1 MRAADPRMRDTA
13 DDLKNSLLKGISAV
27 NSSTGKATRIQLFSL
42 STPQMRAFHM
52 SWFAFFLCFFAWFGI
67 APLMPIVRKELALT
81 KDQVGWCIIGSVSIT
96 ILARI
101 AFGWLCDRIGPRL
114 SYTWLL
120 TLGSLPVMG
129 IGLANSFESFLLFRV
144 LIGVIG
150 ASFVITQYHTSQMF
164 APNCIGTANATT
176 AGWGNLGGGVTQLVM
191 PLVFAAFVSLFGVS
205 EAIGWRLAMVLA
217 GVLCFVTGVAYYLL
231 TQDMPAGNF
240 AQLRSEGKM
249 PAANQTKGNFFAV
262 AKDPRVWSLALI
274 YACCFGMEL
283 TLDNIA
289 ALYFTDYFQLDLYW
303 AGAAAGSFGMMNL
316 FARALGGY
324 ISDRFSLTW
333 GLKGRVRWLF
343 LALLC
348 EGLCLMLFSS
358 MSVVW
363 LAIPAMLLLGLFVKM
378 SNGAT
383 YAVVPFVNRQSLGS
397 VAGIVGAG
405 GNIGAVAAG
414 FLFKG
419 TTPWPTVLMMLGVCV
434 TVCSTA
440 ALAVW
445 FSPELEAE
453 VARQHQPEP
462 VAESLELAGATA

>member
-1 MRAADPRMRDTA
+1 
-13 DDLKNSLLKGISAV
+13 V
-27 NSSTGKATRIQLFSL
+27 NSSTGKATRIDLFSL

-52 SWFAFFLCFFAWFGI
+52 TWFAFFLCFFAWFGI
-67 APLMPIVRKELALT
+67 APLMPIVRTELALT

-96 ILARI
+96 VLARLL
-101 AFGWLCDRIGPRL
+101 FGWLCDRIGPRL
-114 SYTWLL
+114 AYTWLL
-120 TLGSLPVMG
+120 TLGAIPVMS
-129 IGLANSFESFLLFRV
+129 IGLANSFETFLLFRV

-150 ASFVITQYHTSQMF
+150 ASFVITQYHTSRMF

-191 PLVFAAFVSLFGVS
+191 PLVFASFVGAFGVS
-205 EAIGWRLAMVLA
+205 EAIGWRLAMLLA
-217 GVLCFVTGVAYYLL
+217 GILCFATGVAYYFL
-231 TQDMPAGNF
+231 TQDTPEGNF
-240 AQLRSEGKM
+240 SDLRASGNM
-249 PAANQTKGNFFAV
+249 PPANKSSGSFLSAAR
-262 AKDPRVWSLALI
+262 DSRVWSLALI

-283 TLDNIA
+283 TLANIA

-303 AGAAAGSFGMMNL
+303 AGAAAASFGMMNL

-324 ISDRFSLTW
+324 ISDRFSISW

-343 LALLC
+343 LVVLC

-358 MSVVW
+358 MTIVW
-363 LAIPAMLLLGLFVKM
+363 LAIASMLLLGLFVKM

-419 TTPWPTVLMMLGVCV
+419 SMSWPTVLMMLGALI
-434 TVCSTA
+434 TIASTA

-445 FSPELEAE
+445 FSPEVEAE
-453 VARQHQPEP
+453 ATGKPQPKLADEG
-462 VAESLELAGATA
+462 LDLAGAPA

>member
-1 MRAADPRMRDTA
+1 MH
-13 DDLKNSLLKGISAV
+13 L
-27 NSSTGKATRIQLFSL
+27 STSKATRIDLFNL

-52 SWFAFFLCFFAWFGI
+52 TWFAFFLCFFAWFGI
-67 APLMPIVRKELALT
+67 APLMPIIRKELALT

-96 ILARI
+96 ILARLLI
-101 AFGWLCDRIGPRL
+101 GWLCDRIGPRL

-120 TLGSLPVMG
+120 MLGSLPVMA
-129 IGLANSFESFLLFRV
+129 IGLANNFESFLLFRV

-150 ASFVITQYHTSQMF
+150 ASFVITQYHTSRMF

-176 AGWGNLGGGVTQLVM
+176 AGWGNLGGGVTQMVM
-191 PLVFAAFVSLFGVS
+191 PLVFAGFVSLFGVS
-205 EAIGWRLAMVLA
+205 DAIGWRLAMVLA
-217 GVLCFVTGVAYYLL
+217 GVLCFLTGVAYYFL
-231 TQDMPAGNF
+231 TQDTPEGNF
-240 AQLRSEGKM
+240 AALRAEGKM
-249 PAANQTKGNFFAV
+249 PTANQSQGSFLAA
-262 AKDPRVWSLALI
+262 AKDSRVWSLALI

-289 ALYFTDYFQLDLYW
+289 ALYFTDYFELDLYW
-303 AGAAAGSFGMMNL
+303 AGAAAASFGMMNL

-324 ISDRFSLTW
+324 ISDRFSLNW

-343 LALLC
+343 LVVLG

-419 TTPWPTVLMMLGVCV
+419 SMSWPTVLMILGVLV
-434 TVCSTA
+434 TICSTA
-440 ALAVW
+440 ALAVK

-453 VARQHQPEP
+453 IAGQKKPHPAPE
-462 VAESLELAGATA
+462 LELAGVPA

>member
-1 MRAADPRMRDTA
+1 V
-13 DDLKNSLLKGISAV
+13 KSLP
-27 NSSTGKATRIQLFSL
+27 GKASRIDLFSL
-42 STPQMRAFHM
+42 ATPQMRAFHM
-52 SWFAFFLCFFAWFGI
+52 TWFAFFLCFFAWFGI

-96 ILARI
+96 ILARMGI
-101 AFGWLCDRIGPRL
+101 GWLCDRIGPRL

-129 IGLANSFESFLLFRV
+129 IGLANNFESFLLFRV

-191 PLVFAAFVSLFGVS
+191 PLVFAGLVGFCGMSD
-205 EAIGWRLAMVLA
+205 AIGWRVTMVFS
-217 GVLCFVTGVAYYLL
+217 GTLCLLTGVAYYFL
-231 TQDMPAGNF
+231 TQDTPAGNF
-240 AQLRSEGKM
+240 AELREQGSM
-249 PAANQTKGNFFAV
+249 PPAGQVSGSFLAAAR
-262 AKDPRVWSLALI
+262 DHRVWALAVI

-289 ALYFTDYFQLDLYW
+289 VLHFTDYFQLDLYW
-303 AGAAAGSFGMMNL
+303 AGAAAASFGMMNL
-316 FARALGGY
+316 FARAMGGY
-324 ISDRFSLTW
+324 ISDRFSLNW

-343 LALLC
+343 LAVLC
-348 EGLCLMLFSS
+348 EGLCLMLFASIK
-358 MSVVW
+358 MIW
-363 LAIPAMLLLGLFVKM
+363 LAVPAMLLLGLFVKM

-383 YAVVPFVNRQSLGS
+383 YAVVPFVNRKSLGS

-405 GNIGAVAAG
+405 GNIGAVVAG

-419 TTPWPTVLMMLGVCV
+419 AASWPDVLMMLGIVI
-434 TVCSTA
+434 TICSTA
-440 ALAVW
+440 ALAVA
-445 FSPELEAE
+445 FSPEVEAE
-453 VARQHQPEP
+453 AAGPRITG
-462 VAESLELAGATA
+462 ESLDLATATP

>member
-1 MRAADPRMRDTA
+1 MP
-13 DDLKNSLLKGISAV
+13 
-27 NSSTGKATRIQLFSL
+27 SSTGKATRIDLFNL
-42 STPQMRAFHM
+42 KTPQMRAFHM
-52 SWFAFFLCFFAWFGI
+52 TWFAFFLCFFAWFGI
-67 APLMPIVRKELALT
+67 APLMPIVRKELSLT

-96 ILARI
+96 ILARMGI
-101 AFGWLCDRIGPRL
+101 GWLCDRIGPRL

-176 AGWGNLGGGVTQLVM
+176 AGWGNLGGGVTQMAM
-191 PLVFAAFVSLFGVS
+191 PLVFAGFVGMCGMSD
-205 EAIGWRLAMVLA
+205 AIGWRAAMFVS
-217 GVLCFVTGVAYYLL
+217 GVLCFLTGVAYYFL
-231 TQDMPAGNF
+231 TQDTPEGNF
-240 AQLRSEGKM
+240 AALRKSGAM
-249 PAANQTKGNFFAV
+249 PTAVQSKGSFYAAAR
-262 AKDPRVWSLALI
+262 DYRVWALAII

-289 ALYFTDYFQLDLYW
+289 ALYFTDYFKLDLYW
-303 AGAAAGSFGMMNL
+303 AGAAAASFGMMNI

-324 ISDRFSLTW
+324 VSDRFSAIW

-343 LALLC
+343 LAVLC
-348 EGLCLMLFSS
+348 EGLCLMLFAS
-358 MSVVW
+358 MNVIW

-383 YAVVPFVNRQSLGS
+383 YAVVPFVNRRSLGS

-405 GNIGAVAAG
+405 GNVGAVAAG

-419 TTPWPTVLMMLGVCV
+419 TMSWPTVLMMLGVII

-440 ALAVW
+440 ALAVA
-445 FSPELEAE
+445 FSAEVEAE
-453 VARQHQPEP
+453 AAGTLKPLP
-462 VAESLELAGATA
+462 VPDGLDFASATT